1 MFQIKDPA
9 LKKLILLHL
18 NDLQEDGDQG
28 LDELLA
34 GGVDADLLDALRH
47 RPARD
52 FSAASR
58 MGQLV
63 IKVTIDGP
71 ATAACFRQV
80 DSIRSVHEMC
90 EYFVRHG
97 APDSV
102 LDKLFKL
109 PRQEAR
115 RLRGLLT
122 AKPRPPGPPKT
133 LEPDVCRRIHET
145 SERIRREDPQASL
158 RDWLYRLHQSYPQH
172 SFLELWVALA
182 QFGSVPALRA
192 EVR

>member
-18 NDLQEDGDQG
+18 NDLQEEGDQV

-34 GGVDADLLDALRH
+34 GGVDADLLDVLRH
-47 RPARD
+47 RAARD
-52 FSAASR
+52 FSAAAR
-58 MGQLV
+58 MNQLV
-63 IKVTIDGP
+63 IKVVIDGS

-97 APDSV
+97 APDA
-102 LDKLFKL
+102 LLEKLFKL

-115 RLRGLLT
+115 RLRNLLT
-122 AKPRPPGPPKT
+122 VETRQPGPLKALDP
-133 LEPDVCRRIHET
+133 EVCRSIHET
-145 SERIRREDPQASL
+145 WLGVSRELPQATW
-158 RDWLYRLHQSYPQH
+158 RDWLYRIHQVHPKH
-172 SFLELWVALA
+172 SFQEIWAALDK
-182 QFGSVPALRA
+182 FGSVPALRA